1 MSKPIPRNKLQG
13 GGGRISNKLKSKSKS
28 KNRTKPHPNKKTSVK
43 KTSNKKTSNKRKSSG
58 KYSHVKPGQTV
69 TFKNG
74 ACAKRLSNGRFR
86 FVKKKLL

>member
-1 MSKPIPRNKLQG
+1 MPKKP
-13 GGGRISNKLKSKSKS
+13 S
-28 KNRTKPHPNKKTSVK
+28 
-43 KTSNKKTSNKRKSSG
+43 KRKSRKNSKKKS

-86 FVKKKLL
+86 FVKKTSCKKNKQKGEVKQ

>member
-1 MSKPIPRNKLQG
+1 MSKPIPRNKLQS

-28 KNRTKPHPNKKTSVK
+28 KNRTKPYP
-43 KTSNKKTSNKRKSSG
+43 NKKTSNKRKSSS

-86 FVKKKLL
+86 FVKKNKIVLSYSLQRN